1 MYELKRRVFVK
12 KIEHSLQSAVWESM
26 KGAGLTKRLK
36 NSCRIVLKPNFTYPY
51 YKLGVTTSPHVIRE
65 TVKILRKY
73 TSFIAIVETDGGYGA
88 WRAEEAFNGHG
99 LYELRDEYGIEIV
112 NLNYEP
118 RELISFRSGRQTH
131 QLPLPTRLL
140 HETDLI
146 IMMPVPKIHCMTGLT
161 LSYKNQWGCVP
172 DIMRLGRHYI
182 FDDAIVAI
190 NQALKPA
197 VLADGTY
204 FLDRNGP
211 MDGDPIRMDL
221 IIAATDAGAFDRYV
235 AELMGIS
242 WRSIRHLRRA
252 VELGDMPS
260 DLKDIEYNVRPEE
273 ARTHTFRLKRTF
285 RNYIALIG
293 FRSRFMTWLGYESW
307 FGKVVLHGILY
318 AIAGKPI
325 KPCPETTERNW
336 KSDLDSTSTKMP

>member
-1 MYELKRRVFVK
+1 MPNIARHRVALS
-12 KIEHSLQSAVWESM
+12 KIEQDLSLAIRSAM
-26 KGAGLTKRLK
+26 QGARLFERLTSSTR
-36 NSCRIVLKPNFTYPY
+36 VALKPNFTYPY
-51 YKLGVTTSPHVIRE
+51 YKPGVTTSPRVIRE
-65 TVKILRKY
+65 TVKILREY
-73 TSFIAIVETDGGYGA
+73 TAHIAVVETDGGYGA
-88 WRAEEAFNGHG
+88 WQAIAAFAGHG
-99 LYELRDEYGIEIV
+99 LYEIRDEFGIEIV
-112 NLNYEP
+112 NLNDEP

-140 HETDLI
+140 HETDLFI
-146 IMMPVPKIHCMTGLT
+146 TMPVPKIHCMTGLT

-172 DIMRLGRHYI
+172 DIMRLRRHYI

-190 NQALKPA
+190 NRALKPV
-197 VLADGTY
+197 VLADGTN

-242 WRSIRHLRRA
+242 WRCVRHLRRA

-260 DLKDIEYNVRPEE
+260 DLKDIEYNVPPEE
-273 ARTHTFRLKRTF
+273 ARTHTFRLQRKL

-293 FRSRFMTWLGYESW
+293 FKSRFITWLGYESW

-318 AIAGKPI
+318 AIAGKPV
-325 KPCPETTERNW
+325 KPRING
-336 KSDLDSTSTKMP
+336 KA

>member
-1 MYELKRRVFVK
+1 MPNTVSHRVALS
-12 KIEHSLQSAVWESM
+12 KIEQDLSLAIRSAIR
-26 KGAGLTKRLK
+26 GAGLLENVTSSTR
-36 NSCRIVLKPNFTYPY
+36 VALKPNFTYPY
-51 YKLGVTTSPHVIRE
+51 YKPGVTTSPSIIRE
-65 TVKILRKY
+65 TVKILREY
-73 TSFIAIVETDGGYGA
+73 TAHIAVVETDGGYGA
-88 WRAEEAFNGHG
+88 WQAIAAFAGHG
-99 LYELRDEYGIEIV
+99 LYEIRDEFGIEIV
-112 NLNYEP
+112 NLNDEP

-140 HETDLI
+140 HETDLFI
-146 IMMPVPKIHCMTGLT
+146 TMPVPKIHCMTGLT

-172 DIMRLGRHYI
+172 DIMRLRRHYI

-190 NQALKPA
+190 NRALKPV
-197 VLADGTY
+197 VLADGTN

-242 WRSIRHLRRA
+242 WRCVRHLRRA

-273 ARTHTFRLKRTF
+273 AQTHKFRLKRTF

-293 FRSRFMTWLGYESW
+293 FRSRFVTWLGYESW

-318 AIAGKPI
+318 AIAGKPV
-325 KPCPETTERNW
+325 KPRIR
-336 KSDLDSTSTKMP
+336 